1 MTPAGCILTNWY
13 KDGDKRSPRPLA
25 ISRYE
30 MYRTWLSYYEP
41 TSWGI
46 VFDFRDTF
54 FQRDPFQLVDRSKKA
69 PNLLLFAENRQVKRV
84 GNCVFN
90 SGWMRCFLG
99 KQELKKYANHS
110 VVCSGS
116 TMGSV
121 PALKKYTER
130 MIQQMDK
137 SKCHATPARTESDQ
151 GYHNYLY
158 DTGEF
163 AKLKGVRVTHYEQ
176 GYGIVNTIGAMN
188 GFRVPAH
195 MKGPLDTHWKIRDSD
210 GYLLDYNGER
220 SAVVHQWDRFY
231 KEVVRFVDKLAD
243 DHRRAQK
250 L

>member
-1 MTPAGCILTNWY
+1 
-13 KDGDKRSPRPLA
+13 
-25 ISRYE
+25 

-130 MIQQMDK
+130 MIAQMDK

-151 GYHNYLY
+151 G
-158 DTGEF
+158 
-163 AKLKGVRVTHYEQ
+163 A
-176 GYGIVNTIGAMN
+176 
-188 GFRVPAH
+188 FR
-195 MKGPLDTHWKIRDSD
+195 
-210 GYLLDYNGER
+210 R
-220 SAVVHQWDRFY
+220 SP
-231 KEVVRFVDKLAD
+231 
-243 DHRRAQK
+243 
-250 L
+250 